1 MRYWR
6 NTGEMINDGEI
17 LVRYCNTVIL
27 AGKRQQCPAVDLGGT
42 RPRDIGEMLVRYS
55 VYC

>member
-1 MRYWR
+1 VRYWR